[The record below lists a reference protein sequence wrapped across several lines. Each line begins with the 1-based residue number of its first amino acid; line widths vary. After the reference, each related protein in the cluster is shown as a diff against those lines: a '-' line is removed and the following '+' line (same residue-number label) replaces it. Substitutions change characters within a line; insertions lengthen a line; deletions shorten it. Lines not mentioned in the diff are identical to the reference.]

1 MHNKDANRGLP
12 LLKVIHFPFLLKK
25 RSARKSSDFKIG
37 ASFCLCE
44 LLLQCYFVCFLLYE
58 KQFKKQISIYY
69 IL

>member
-1 MHNKDANRGLP
+1 MHNKDANWGLP
-12 LLKVIHFPFLLKK
+12 LLNTLSIFVEEAF
-25 RSARKSSDFKIG
+25 SEKSSDFKIG